1 MKIMH
6 LELIYKRRG
15 FKVMKLKVWERASAQ
30 SAARE

>member
-15 FKVMKLKVWERASAQ
+15 SNVMKLKVWERASA
-30 SAARE
+30 AGE